1 MTAVEEVDKARGHTL
16 ITRYFFESMEGR
28 LDLSC
33 GAWGRATARRQRD
46 TAVGLELPCHG
57 VTP

>member
-1 MTAVEEVDKARGHTL
+1 MAAVEEVDESEGSHIDNSVL
-16 ITRYFFESMEGR
+16 FESMEGR

-33 GAWGRATARRQRD
+33 GAWGQATARRQRD